1 MLVCR
6 PNALCDFEFLLRI
19 VPESHSGAVEVRHQ
33 ISPLLPPRGTYYHCC
48 LILFFCTLDMELVST
63 SKVIEVISF
72 SFLQHILN
80 TIISP

>member
-33 ISPLLPPRGTYYHCC
+33 LSPVLPPRGTHSHCY
-48 LILFFCTLDMELVST
+48 
-63 SKVIEVISF
+63 
-72 SFLQHILN
+72 LN
-80 TIISP
+80 FVF